1 MTYAIVFELDAD
13 RTATEHKFDNLLDA
27 KNFVQ
32 TTRSEVIIHIV
43 RLGKN
48 VPISELR
55 AM

>member
-1 MTYAIVFELDAD
+1 MPYAIVFELDAD
-13 RTATEHKFDNLLDA
+13 RTATEHKFDNLTDA
-27 KNFVQ
+27 KDFIQ
-32 TTRSEVIIHIV
+32 TARSDVIVHIL